1 MLMCDHYPHPQHYRM
16 VKDSTGILSFQIR
29 CNDEWMQYTVE
40 LHPSCAYQGEPSIHS
55 AVFRR
60 ATNRSQLHIL
70 VDASWALQLTRMH
83 YGAKNHGK
91 RNVHFKITQGTANH
105 AAPVWPAQLSRRAAG
120 TAEPNPPTPDIPPCR
135 LDVETAPGQ
144 HLRHYVHH
152 NHSPLGH
159 LLAARRI
166 FTLTPL
172 HSPGASYTLSCMHE
186 QHAIHHRS
194 VHWHHISFPRLPRQP
209 RQPLFLQLI
218 RAAQRRACEWRC
230 AATNNRPSTKTCPN
244 TRLPEPDCVRE
255 TFSRQHEFHALPGLH
270 SPSSTSQ
277 HATLAPTSSSI
288 TDPL

>member
-1 MLMCDHYPHPQHYRM
+1 MLMCDHNPHPQHYRM
-16 VKDSTGILSFQIR
+16 VKDSTGILSCQIR
-29 CNDEWMQYTVE
+29 CNDEWMQYSVE

-60 ATNRSQLHIL
+60 ATNRYQLHIL

-83 YGAKNHGK
+83 YSAKNHGK

-194 VHWHHISFPRLPRQP
+194 VHWHHISFPPPATAAPTTTVPAAHQSCSAAGVRVALCCYEQSTINQNMPQYQTPR
-209 RQPLFLQLI
+209 
-218 RAAQRRACEWRC
+218 
-230 AATNNRPSTKTCPN
+230 
-244 TRLPEPDCVRE
+244 TRLRAGNL
-255 TFSRQHEFHALPGLH
+255 Q
-270 SPSSTSQ
+270 
-277 HATLAPTSSSI
+277 PTA
-288 TDPL
+288 